1 MDPIVFL
8 IILISSVLLALAC
21 AFFFF
26 DWFGILKLRQSNS
39 QRIQKFQRLA
49 NLSENFPKEKQ
60 ASQVIFDKVNSL
72 DSSWFL
78 ADTEW
83 NVYENAHNLLS
94 DIASSYH
101 PNSQNPI
108 LEVRV
113 GKLISGLKDLN
124 KKILAL
130 LSRKGF
136 RKMANFRLKHALSV
150 QKVWKKK
157 QEWESSWWGIFLKQ
171 TRFYFLAKWAYTVF
185 RFFDIS
191 FWAIK
196 TFTGLTHHFALK
208 TLLINLY
215 LELGEFALSTYR
227 EDNEKPFDL
236 EMEDIEENLE
246 SSPVDIDWTQTKTPL
261 DVKISL
267 EPLRKDI
274 LYSKALMNWEAIKL
288 IYWEEFETVA
298 DYYYPES
305 ENPIYEVKLYNSLA
319 FASRLLEMAS
329 SLEKRPEIRKILN
342 FRIAQAVELKERADS
357 IMELPIIEWLRK
369 YNMGKAAKVAKLAFQ
384 TIKNRHPGFILKDLL
399 TTLLMEGVKRWF
411 YIYLFD
417 KIAEESCK
425 LYDEIPE
432 GSSNGKEITSSTSQQ

>member
-8 IILISSVLLALAC
+8 TILISSILLTLVC

-26 DWFGILKLRQSNS
+26 DWFGILKLKQSNS
-39 QRIQKFQRLA
+39 NRIQNFQRLA

-60 ASQVIFDKVNSL
+60 ASQIIFDKVNSL

-83 NVYENAHNLLS
+83 NLYENVHDFLS
-94 DIASSYH
+94 NIASTYH
-101 PNSQNPI
+101 PTSKTPI
-108 LEVRV
+108 LEVQV
-113 GKLISGLKDLN
+113 GKLIPGLKDLN
-124 KKILAL
+124 QKILAL

-136 RKMANFRLKHALSV
+136 RKMADFRLKHALSV
-150 QKVWKKK
+150 QKAWKKK
-157 QEWESSWWGIFLKQ
+157 QDWESSWWGTFLKQ

-196 TFTGLTHHFALK
+196 TFMGLTNHFALK

-215 LELGEFALSTYR
+215 LELAEFALSTYR
-227 EDNEKPFDL
+227 EKNEKPSDL

-246 SSPVDIDWTQTKTPL
+246 NNPVDIDFSQTKTPI
-261 DVKISL
+261 DVKICL

-274 LYSKALMNWEAIKL
+274 LYSKTLINWEAIKL
-288 IYWEEFETVA
+288 IYLEEFEIVA
-298 DYYYPES
+298 DHYYPES
-305 ENPIYEVKLYNSLA
+305 ENPIYEVKLYNSLT
-319 FASRLLEMAS
+319 FVSRLLEMAS
-329 SLEKRPEIRKILN
+329 SLEKRSETRKILN

-357 IMELPIIEWLRK
+357 IMELPIMEWLRK
-369 YNMGKAAKVAKLAFQ
+369 YNLGKAAKVAKLAFQ

-399 TTLLMEGVKRWF
+399 TTILMEGVKRWF

-417 KIAEESCK
+417 KIAEESSK
-425 LYDEIPE
+425 LYEEIPE
-432 GSSNGKEITSSTSQQ
+432 GASNVKEIPSSISRQ

>member
-8 IILISSVLLALAC
+8 IILISSILIALAC

-60 ASQVIFDKVNSL
+60 ASQIIFDKVNSL

-83 NVYENAHNLLS
+83 NIYENVNNFLS

-101 PNSQNPI
+101 PNSKNPI

-124 KKILAL
+124 QKILAL

-150 QKVWKKK
+150 QKAWKKK
-157 QEWESSWWGIFLKQ
+157 QEWESSWWGTFLKQ
-171 TRFYFLAKWAYTVF
+171 TRFYFLAKWAYTIF

-215 LELGEFALSTYR
+215 LELGEFALST
-227 EDNEKPFDL
+227 
-236 EMEDIEENLE
+236 
-246 SSPVDIDWTQTKTPL
+246 
-261 DVKISL
+261 
-267 EPLRKDI
+267 
-274 LYSKALMNWEAIKL
+274 
-288 IYWEEFETVA
+288 
-298 DYYYPES
+298 
-305 ENPIYEVKLYNSLA
+305 
-319 FASRLLEMAS
+319 
-329 SLEKRPEIRKILN
+329 
-342 FRIAQAVELKERADS
+342 IAK
-357 IMELPIIEWLRK
+357 M
-369 YNMGKAAKVAKLAFQ
+369 M
-384 TIKNRHPGFILKDLL
+384 KNHSILKWRIL
-399 TTLLMEGVKRWF
+399 K
-411 YIYLFD
+411 
-417 KIAEESCK
+417 KIWKAV
-425 LYDEIPE
+425 PW
-432 GSSNGKEITSSTSQQ
+432 T